1 MHLKALLVIDY
12 PLTSSEKKCQLFAS
26 THLLWLPP
34 IKTIYSEVFEFC
46 LVVDFDLVIILC
58 SIPTKGI
65 IIISQSVI
73 FKPPVFHPVI
83 NMDTGELD
91 VKRAFPKWR

>member
-1 MHLKALLVIDY
+1 ML
-12 PLTSSEKKCQLFAS
+12 
-26 THLLWLPP
+26 
-34 IKTIYSEVFEFC
+34 EFC
-46 LVVDFDLVIILC
+46 LGVDFDLVIIILLC
-58 SIPTKGI
+58 SIPTKAII